1 MEKTVTREL
10 LRKNRACYDDSRID
24 ALVPVDGLTAIETA
38 RLGIPVEDRIWV
50 LTLPAVCPPTVLWE
64 WQALLVERALA
75 RVEKPDPRSLA
86 VVPLLRRLAVGEDV
100 PQEER
105 DAARAAARD
114 AAWAA
119 ARAAARD
126 AAWAAAMAAAWA
138 AARDAARAAAWD
150 AALAAARDVAR
161 DAEEGQQIVDLVR
174 LLTEYAAREG
184 GK

>member
-105 DAARAAARD
+105 AVASAVAS
-114 AAWAA
+114 
-119 ARAAARD
+119 
-126 AAWAAAMAAAWA
+126 AAAWDAASAVASA
-138 AARDAARAAAWD
+138 AASAAASDAARAAAWEKYNQWLHD
-150 AALAAARDVAR
+150 MLM
-161 DAEEGQQIVDLVR
+161 ELKPKEIN
-174 LLTEYAAREG
+174 E
-184 GK
+184 